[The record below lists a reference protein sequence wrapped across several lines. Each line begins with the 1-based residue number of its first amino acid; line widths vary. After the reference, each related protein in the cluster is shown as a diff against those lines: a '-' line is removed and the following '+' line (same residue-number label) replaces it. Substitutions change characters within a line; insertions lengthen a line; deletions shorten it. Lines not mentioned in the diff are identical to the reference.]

1 MSATG
6 HGGKRVRDPQ
16 ATAMARA
23 ACVDFIRANP
33 NCRSQDIRAATGL
46 SEGRVRHHLHWCS
59 AYGYIK
65 ASGSTRWATWLALE
79 TPSKPGAPPLETSQI
94 AYSRTKDDAAL
105 DARRRELLS
114 YIRSHGPV
122 TSKQAREA
130 FALSEGIVYDD
141 LRFLREQGC
150 IEPTNDGG
158 PRAWEFVRS
167 LPRPDDPK
175 TQPVVGIKAAH
186 KFCEPGPVITKI
198 EQGIKYTVAAAP
210 KGRFHVDLPP
220 GGGVIS
226 SDNHRLAAALSRSA

>member
-1 MSATG
+1 MSATS

-16 ATAMARA
+16 ATAKARA
-23 ACVDFIRANP
+23 ACVHFIRENP
-33 NCRSQDIRAATGL
+33 NCGLPQICAATGL
-46 SEGRVRHHLHWCS
+46 SWGSVRHHLYWAS
-59 AYGYIK
+59 TYGYIK
-65 ASGSTRWATWLALE
+65 SNGHSRGARWIALE
-79 TPSKPGAPPLETSQI
+79 TPPKRGAPPLETSQT

-105 DARRRELLS
+105 DTRRRELLS

-175 TQPVVGIKAAH
+175 TQPVVGIKAQH
-186 KFCEPGPVITKI
+186 RFCEPGPVITKV

-210 KGRFHVDLPP
+210 KDRFYVELPQ

-226 SDNHRLAAALSRSA
+226 SDNHRLTAALSRSA